1 MPQAMQEDNLNHNHN
16 KLVTLHAGELLFG
29 KGNKT
34 VSTILGSCVSVT
46 LFHPE
51 HKYSGI
57 CHFALPYAKRHSD
70 DRQNPR
76 YADACFLLFQQHAKR
91 YHLELSEFTA
101 NIIGG
106 GNMLEDKTNQLIDS
120 IGHDTVGARNAR
132 TALELATKY
141 NLNINE
147 VDVGEFGYRKLLF
160 NTATGELTVTFT
172 PNDSFTP

>member
-1 MPQAMQEDNLNHNHN
+1 MRDGKLASSN
-16 KLVTLHAGELLFG
+16 KKLITLHAGELLFG

-46 LFHPE
+46 LFHPTL
-51 HKYSGI
+51 KYSGI
-57 CHFALPYAKRHSD
+57 CHFALPHAKQAD
-70 DRQNPR
+70 DANENPR
-76 YADACFLLFQQHAKR
+76 YADACFHLFQQHAKN
-91 YHLELSEFTA
+91 HNVSLHEFTA

-106 GNMLEDKTNQLIDS
+106 GNMLDDAANRLIDS

-141 NLNINE
+141 KLNINE
-147 VDVGEFGYRKLLF
+147 VDVGEFGYRKLSF

-172 PNDSFTP
+172 PNGS